1 MLVAA
6 LLFGWRPGAQA
17 PLALPVIV
25 LGTLCFAALGLL
37 LAGTLRAEAVLA
49 AANGLYLV
57 FLLVGDMVFPLAQ
70 LPAWLASA
78 ARLLPAAA
86 FAQSLRAALQPGL
99 TMPLDS
105 LGVLAAWAIL
115 VSIVAARTFR
125 WE

>member
-1 MLVAA
+1 MA
-6 LLFGWRPGAQA
+6 WRPGPQA
-17 PLALPVIV
+17 PLALPVIF

-57 FLLVGDMVFPLAQ
+57 FLLIGDMVFPLAQ
-70 LPAWLASA
+70 LPLWLATA

-86 FAQSLRAALQPGL
+86 FAQLLRAALQPGL
-99 TMPLDS
+99 AMPLDS
-105 LGVLAAWAIL
+105 LAVLAAWAF
-115 VSIVAARTFR
+115 VCSYVAARSFR